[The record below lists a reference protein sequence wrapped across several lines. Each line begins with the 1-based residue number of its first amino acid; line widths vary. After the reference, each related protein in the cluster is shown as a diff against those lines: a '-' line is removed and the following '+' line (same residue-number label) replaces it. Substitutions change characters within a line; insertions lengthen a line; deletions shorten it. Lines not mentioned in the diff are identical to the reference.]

1 MIRFTLSGSVN
12 SSARSS
18 SSIQRVFGTFPSHCL
33 QNGRETPS
41 TLLWT
46 SPGRCSISYVGQ
58 SFYPASHYAF
68 RYLKGLQPFETVVV
82 SP

>member
-1 MIRFTLSGSVN
+1 MIRLTLNGSV
-12 SSARSS
+12 SLSARSS
-18 SSIQRVFGTFPSHCL
+18 SSIQHVFGTFPSHCL

-46 SPGRCSISYVGQ
+46 SPLDVELGQ
-58 SFYPASHYAF
+58 CLYPASHYSL
-68 RYLKGLQPFETVVV
+68 RYLESLQPFETVVV